1 MKVLNLS
8 KGTRIISLANN
19 DVIIKPESISQEF
32 GCSTKLFR
40 TLTST
45 KNYQNVFRF
54 IMDASE
60 RSMLD
65 LVPCIPSLII
75 SIQEAKDLL
84 EFIREGGIPNQLDI
98 HGNIIAD
105 KVMPQAKKLEDNP
118 EQVNTQEAKEDPK
131 PEVKDEP
138 KPMTDEEIAKMA
150 ELHKV
155 ESDSEPEA
163 EDEDAEEE
171 ESEEDVEA
179 KSESTHTPSSSSS
192 SSSSSHQKKR
202 RHRK

>member
-105 KVMPQAKKLEDNP
+105 KVMPQAKKVEDNP
-118 EQVNTQEAKEDPK
+118 EQANTQETKEDPK

-138 KPMTDEEIAKMA
+138 KPMNDEEIAKMA

-155 ESDSEPEA
+155 EKDPEPEA
-163 EDEDAEEE
+163 ESENAEDENTE
-171 ESEEDVEA
+171 ESEEDTEV
-179 KSESTHTPSSSSS
+179 KSESTHTSSS

-202 RHRK
+202 RHHK